1 MKKQIISKSPTTTV
15 ELGKQIGMLMKGG
28 EVLGLIGD
36 LGAGKTTF
44 VKGIARGLGV
54 ANHHPVNSPSF
65 VLLRE
70 YEGRVPL
77 YHFDAHRLTGG
88 AADLLRLEQEV
99 GLEEYFYGKGVSVM
113 EWADRIETLLPKE
126 YLRIEFRH
134 SKENERI
141 INFYPIGKQYEKL
154 IDGLR

>member
-1 MKKQIISKSPTTTV
+1 MKKEIVSKSPTTTM
-15 ELGKQIGMLMKGG
+15 ELGKCLGALMKGG
-28 EVLGLIGD
+28 EVLGLVGE

-44 VKGIARGLGV
+44 VKGIAKGLGV
-54 ANHHPVNSPSF
+54 ENHHPVNSPSF
-65 VLLRE
+65 VLRRE

-88 AADLLRLEQEV
+88 PADLLRLEQEI
-99 GLEEYFYGKGVSVM
+99 GLEDYFYGKGVSVM
-113 EWADRIETLLPKE
+113 EWADRIESLLPKE

-141 INFYPIGKQYEKL
+141 IAFHPKGATYEKFL
-154 IDGLR
+154 KAL